1 MAQIQYA
8 GEYIVDECLLCTVGG
23 LELDLRDQLASINIY
38 EDIFTNSITGS
49 ISFVDTNNLTA
60 NASIVGQEKLKLVLV
75 TPNASDDT
83 SRDMAINFSDQ
94 PLHVY
99 QIKSSINVNDRTKT
113 FELAF
118 TTNEIMRNN
127 RIRVCQSYNGEP
139 AKEIIKKVIR
149 DPELL
154 NSKKEFYYEETT
166 NLFQM
171 IAPNMR
177 PFDFINTVAKRC
189 LSKEYD
195 FAPTFLFYETV
206 RGYFFRTIDSM
217 MDRKNPRFIYRE
229 LTPNTI
235 PEGES
240 RPNAAIN
247 LTNILNYE
255 VLPTTDVMM
264 NMRRGMY
271 GSKLTMIDLVNKTKE
286 DFEYNYFDDFQEDK
300 HADAFNAYGSV
311 NAPLASEARDDF
323 QNRLSDYTESAI
335 FMQAVDRDSPNGLFS
350 ARYEGQYD
358 YTGTDIWLQRR
369 KGRFS
374 SLDSAITLR
383 VEVPGNTT
391 LQAGDLIGIEMRN
404 QGILAEDKK
413 DPYFSGRYLVR
424 KLRHEFTFA
433 EGSPKHSVY
442 LDCVRDTIKQ
452 PYPSIGIGYADGG
465 NSTEEIIPTG
475 SESPN
480 DVSF

>member
-23 LELDLRDQLASINIY
+23 LELDLRDQLANINIY

-217 MDRKNPRFIYRE
+217 MDRKNPRMVFKE
-229 LTPNTI
+229 VTPNDDI
-235 PEGES
+235 DNVG
-240 RPNAAIN
+240 RN
-247 LTNILNYE
+247 LTNILSYE
-255 VLPTTDVMM
+255 IMNSTDTLL
-264 NMRRGMY
+264 NTRAGMY
-271 GSKLTMIDLVNKTKE
+271 NSDLLLVDVFNKSYKHYEYKYLE
-286 DFEYNYFDDFQEDK
+286 DFDK
-300 HADAFNAYGSV
+300 QIHADEFNNYGSEQ
-311 NAPLASEARDDF
+311 APIASKAPD
-323 QNRLSDYTESAI
+323 QYGNLISDYPKSILHVQTIERETK
-335 FMQAVDRDSPNGLFS
+335 DGLFDPS
-350 ARYEGQYD
+350 TGEPND
-358 YTGTDIWLQRR
+358 YRGTDMWLQKRR
-369 KGRFS
+369 SRFT
-374 SLDSAITLR
+374 SLEAAISLR
-383 VEVPGNTT
+383 IKVPGNTT
-391 LQAGDLIGIEMRN
+391 IQAGDLIGISLKN
-404 QGILAEDKK
+404 QTGSQSAS
-413 DPYFSGRYLVR
+413 DPYLTGRYLVR
-424 KLRHEFTFA
+424 TLKHDFKKGAGKMMHEI
-433 EGSPKHSVY
+433 HM
-442 LDCVRDTIKQ
+442 DCIRDTVQ
-452 PYPSIGIGYADGG
+452 VAYPSTGVTASDGG
-465 NSTEEIIPTG
+465 DSTETIIPRG
-475 SESPN
+475 SADPG
-480 DVSF
+480 DVLF

>member
-23 LELDLRDQLASINIY
+23 LELDLRDQLANINIY

-99 QIKSSINVNDRTKT
+99 QIKSSANVNDRTKT

-217 MDRKNPRFIYRE
+217 MDRKNPRMVFKE
-229 LTPNTI
+229 VTPNDDI
-235 PEGES
+235 NNVG
-240 RPNAAIN
+240 RN
-247 LTNILNYE
+247 LTNILSYE
-255 VLPTTDVMM
+255 IMNSTDTLL
-264 NMRRGMY
+264 NTRAGMY
-271 GSKLTMIDLVNKTKE
+271 NSDLLLVDVFNKSYKHYEYKYLE
-286 DFEYNYFDDFQEDK
+286 DFDK
-300 HADAFNAYGSV
+300 QIHADEFNNYGSEQ
-311 NAPLASEARDDF
+311 APIASKAPD
-323 QNRLSDYTESAI
+323 QYGNLISDYPKSILHVQTIERETK
-335 FMQAVDRDSPNGLFS
+335 DGLFDPS
-350 ARYEGQYD
+350 TGEPND
-358 YTGTDIWLQRR
+358 YRGTDMWLQKRR
-369 KGRFS
+369 SRFT
-374 SLDSAITLR
+374 SLEAAISLR
-383 VEVPGNTT
+383 IKVPGNTT
-391 LQAGDLIGIEMRN
+391 IQAGDLIGITLKN
-404 QGILAEDKK
+404 QTGSQSAS
-413 DPYFSGRYLVR
+413 DPYLTGRYLVR
-424 KLRHEFTFA
+424 TLKHDFKKGAGKMMHEI
-433 EGSPKHSVY
+433 HM
-442 LDCVRDTIKQ
+442 DCIRDTVQ
-452 PYPSIGIGYADGG
+452 VAYPSTGVTASDGG
-465 NSTEEIIPTG
+465 DSTETIIPRG
-475 SESPN
+475 SADPG
-480 DVSF
+480 DVLF

>member
-23 LELDLRDQLASINIY
+23 LELDLRDQLANINIY

-99 QIKSSINVNDRTKT
+99 QIKSSANVNDRTKT

-217 MDRKNPRFIYRE
+217 MDRKNPRMIFKE
-229 LTPNTI
+229 VTPNDDI
-235 PEGES
+235 DNVGK
-240 RPNAAIN
+240 N
-247 LTNILNYE
+247 LTNILSYE
-255 VLPTTDVMM
+255 IMNSTDTLL
-264 NMRRGMY
+264 NTRAGMY
-271 GSKLTMIDLVNKTKE
+271 NSDLLLVDVFNKSYKHYEYKYLE
-286 DFEYNYFDDFQEDK
+286 DFDK
-300 HADAFNAYGSV
+300 QIHADEFNNYGSEQ
-311 NAPLASEARDDF
+311 APIASKAPD
-323 QNRLSDYTESAI
+323 QYGNLISDYPKSILHVQTIERETK
-335 FMQAVDRDSPNGLFS
+335 DGLFDPS
-350 ARYEGQYD
+350 TGEPND
-358 YTGTDIWLQRR
+358 YRGTDMWLQKRR
-369 KGRFS
+369 SRFT
-374 SLDSAITLR
+374 SLEAAISLR
-383 VEVPGNTT
+383 IKVPGNTT
-391 LQAGDLIGIEMRN
+391 IQAGDLIGITLKN
-404 QGILAEDKK
+404 QTGSQSAS
-413 DPYFSGRYLVR
+413 DPYLTGRYLVR
-424 KLRHEFTFA
+424 TLKHDFKKGAGKMMHEI
-433 EGSPKHSVY
+433 HM
-442 LDCVRDTIKQ
+442 DCIRDTVQ
-452 PYPSIGIGYADGG
+452 VAYPSTGVTASDGG
-465 NSTEEIIPTG
+465 DSTETIIPRG
-475 SESPN
+475 SADPG
-480 DVSF
+480 DVLF